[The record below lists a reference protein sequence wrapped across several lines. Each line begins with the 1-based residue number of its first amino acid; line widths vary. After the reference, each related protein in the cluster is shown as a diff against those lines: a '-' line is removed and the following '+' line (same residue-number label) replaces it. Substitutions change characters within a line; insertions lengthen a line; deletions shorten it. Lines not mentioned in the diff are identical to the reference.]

1 MKVIR
6 DCKAR
11 TISLLQGSYM
21 DTILTKYNFTD
32 LKPVLIPMDPS
43 TQLLCTQ
50 SPKSISEKAC
60 MKHIPY
66 WEVVGLLMHLAVG
79 TRPDIAFTVST
90 IAQFSLNPGL
100 THWEA
105 V

>member
-1 MKVIR
+1 
-6 DCKAR
+6 
-11 TISLLQGSYM
+11 M

-43 TQLLCTQ
+43 TQLSRTQ
-50 SPKSISEKAC
+50 SPKSVSEKAC

-66 WEVVGLLMHLAVG
+66 QEVVGLLMHLAIG
-79 TRPDIAFTVST
+79 MRPDIAFAVST
-90 IAQFSLNPGL
+90 VAQFSSDPGL

-105 V
+105 VK